1 MQHLTNHIE
10 VPPGKFPFV
19 CPECGWSTKELSKE
33 DLFNKIE
40 KHYKANNHFLPDNWK
55 QVVENRICESLP
67 PGWCGFEDGRPG
79 SGTMCSVTA
88 DMIIHGVS
96 SLSKLVWEKFTGQDI
111 FVDKEESDKRAEI
124 CAKCHLN
131 METNACM
138 GCGAMSMVIDTAA
151 KIRQKRTT
159 KWDHLL
165 RNCCICGCRN
175 DTIVHIRKDILQTG
189 EASDMTNRRPSWCW
203 VKNDSLEDSKKSL
216 SL

>member
-1 MQHLTNHIE
+1 MQHITNKIT

-19 CPECGWSTKELSKE
+19 CPECGWNTKELCKE

-40 KHYKANNHFLPDNWK
+40 KHYKANNHFLPENWR
-55 QVVENRICESLP
+55 QIVENRICEGLP
-67 PGWCGFEDGRPG
+67 PGWCAFDDGAPG
-79 SGTMCSVTA
+79 SGSMCSVTS
-88 DMIIHGVS
+88 DMILHGIS
-96 SLSKLVWEKFTGQDI
+96 SLSKLVWEKFTGEDI
-111 FVDKEESDKRAEI
+111 FVEKEEAEKRAEI
-124 CAKCHLN
+124 CAKCHFN
-131 METNACM
+131 MESNVCM
-138 GCGAMSMVIDTAA
+138 GCGAMSAVIDLAS

-189 EASDMTNRRPSWCW
+189 EPSDMTARRPKHCW
-203 VKNDSLEDSKKSL
+203 LLNNSLEDSKKSL